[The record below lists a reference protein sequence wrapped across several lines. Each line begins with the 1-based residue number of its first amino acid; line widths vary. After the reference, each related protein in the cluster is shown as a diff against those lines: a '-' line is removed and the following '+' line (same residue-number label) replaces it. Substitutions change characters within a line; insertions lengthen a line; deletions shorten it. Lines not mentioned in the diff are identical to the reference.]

1 MGNGPAEIGISP
13 MRIVLP
19 HSNFDADK
27 LAAVTAEMQALGA
40 PTIKAVNCGEYF
52 VALEGSHRI
61 RAALALGLTPEIEEV
76 EYSEMMT
83 TDEIVPGSYQD
94 TWTIAQIVDDA
105 HSSEMLVF

>member
-1 MGNGPAEIGISP
+1 MGIGPAEIGISP

-27 LAAVTAEMQALGA
+27 LAAVTAEMQTLGA

-61 RAALALGLTPEIEEV
+61 RAARALGLTPEIDEV
-76 EYSEMMT
+76 EYSETMT
-83 TDEIVPGSYQD
+83 TDDVVPGSYQD

-105 HSSEMLVF
+105 HQSEMLVF